1 MAQARFTEAIDLYR
15 DFLSRIKGHPWLKWL
30 VFFTY
35 GVYTFRIEATV
46 HTEIAAAHLHMG
58 DLDEAGSQLH
68 IALEY
73 DSRYAVAF
81 YYLAVLEALKPNVA
95 GAEQHFTKALQNGYP
110 KVTFQEFLEL
120 VHEEFK

>member
-1 MAQARFTEAIDLYR
+1 MEQEKYAEAIELYR
-15 DFLSRIKGHPWLKWL
+15 DFLARIEGHPWLKWL

-35 GVYTFRIEATV
+35 GVYTFRIEAVV
-46 HTEIAAAHLHMG
+46 HTEIARAHLYIG
-58 DLDEAGSQLH
+58 ELNEAGKQLH

-73 DSRYAVAF
+73 DTRYAVAF
-81 YYLAVLEALKPNVA
+81 YYLAVLEVLKHNVPD
-95 GAEQHFTKALQNGYP
+95 AEKHFTKARQNGYP